1 MEPDVRQ
8 DERKQTFKSS
18 RFLVLTADAN
28 VTVSLPK
35 IAPVRIGKTGE
46 MLEFARSFTNLS
58 LSCKNRAFSP
68 LIYME

>member
-18 RFLVLTADAN
+18 RFLVLTADTN

-35 IAPVRIGKTGE
+35 IAPVLIGKTAE
-46 MLEFARSFTNLS
+46 MLEVAHSFMNMS
-58 LSCKNRAFSP
+58 LRCK
-68 LIYME
+68 

>member
-35 IAPVRIGKTGE
+35 IAPVRIEQIAENVG
-46 MLEFARSFTNLS
+46 S
-58 LSCKNRAFSP
+58 RAFLYEP
-68 LIYME
+68 VAQL

>member
-18 RFLVLTADAN
+18 RILVLTADAN

-35 IAPVRIGKTGE
+35 IAPVRIGKTAE
-46 MLEFARSFTNLS
+46 MLEIACSFMNMS
-58 LSCKNRAFSP
+58 LRYK
-68 LIYME
+68 

>member
-8 DERKQTFKSS
+8 VERKQTFKGS

-35 IAPVRIGKTGE
+35 IAPVRIGKTAENVGSRMFFYE
-46 MLEFARSFTNLS
+46 PVAQL
-58 LSCKNRAFSP
+58 
-68 LIYME
+68 

>member
-35 IAPVRIGKTGE
+35 IAPVLIGKTAE
-46 MLEFARSFTNLS
+46 MLDIAHSFMNMS
-58 LSCKNRAFSP
+58 LR
-68 LIYME
+68 

>member
-8 DERKQTFKSS
+8 DERKQTFKGS

-35 IAPVRIGKTGE
+35 IAPVRIGKTAE
-46 MLEFARSFTNLS
+46 MLEIACSFMNMS
-58 LSCKNRAFSP
+58 LRYK
-68 LIYME
+68 

>member
-18 RFLVLTADAN
+18 KFLVLTADAN

-35 IAPVRIGKTGE
+35 IAPVLIGKKAE
-46 MLEFARSFTNLS
+46 MLDIARSFVNMS
-58 LSCKNRAFSP
+58 LRCK
-68 LIYME
+68 

>member
-18 RFLVLTADAN
+18 KFLVLTADTN

-35 IAPVRIGKTGE
+35 IAPVLIGKTAE
-46 MLEFARSFTNLS
+46 MLDIECSFMNMS
-58 LSCKNRAFSP
+58 LRCK
-68 LIYME
+68 